1 MSDAGNRKWAVVV
14 QVEFTEDVAE
24 AEEIE
29 AELED
34 WLRANAS
41 GGWDYSG
48 NSTDAVDGTAA
59 EFFYF
64 ERERDARSFAE
75 AFGGVVTD
83 TEDLP
88 PLSEG

>member
-1 MSDAGNRKWAVVV
+1 MSGSYNRRWSVVV

-34 WLRANAS
+34 WLRANAA

-48 NSTDAVDGTAA
+48 SSTDAVDGTAA

-64 ERERDARSFAE
+64 ERERDARLFAD
-75 AFGGVVTD
+75 AFGGIVTD
-83 TEDLP
+83 TDDLP
-88 PLSEG
+88 PMSDS